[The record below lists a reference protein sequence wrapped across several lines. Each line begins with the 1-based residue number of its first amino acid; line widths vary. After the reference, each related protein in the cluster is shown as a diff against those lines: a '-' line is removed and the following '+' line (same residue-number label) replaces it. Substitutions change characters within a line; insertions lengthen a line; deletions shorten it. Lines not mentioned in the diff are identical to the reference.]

1 MSGICNKVEAK
12 VVRCLVR
19 ELVERGVVEEEV
31 GVIAPSSAQEKFIK
45 VCIVIL
51 GEIVFKMNVLLRLIK
66 RSSFPGVEVGTMD
79 QYQWRDKE
87 VILYTCT
94 KSNMGDMGQKG
105 DPRAGHILLDTRRL
119 NVAITRA
126 KVKLVIV
133 GDRQTL
139 LRDYKPFRK
148 RL

>member
-1 MSGICNKVEAK
+1 
-12 VVRCLVR
+12 
-19 ELVERGVVEEEV
+19 
-31 GVIAPSSAQEKFIK
+31 
-45 VCIVIL
+45 
-51 GEIVFKMNVLLRLIK
+51 
-66 RSSFPGVEVGTMD
+66 MD
-79 QYQWRDKE
+79 QYQGRDKE

-94 KSNMGDMGQKG
+94 RSNMGDLGQKG

-139 LRDYKPFRK
+139 LRDYEPFRK
-148 RL
+148 MNTFFKEEEIVKLSQTDLLNV

>member
-1 MSGICNKVEAK
+1 
-12 VVRCLVR
+12 
-19 ELVERGVVEEEV
+19 
-31 GVIAPSSAQEKFIK
+31 
-45 VCIVIL
+45 
-51 GEIVFKMNVLLRLIK
+51 
-66 RSSFPGVEVGTMD
+66 
-79 QYQWRDKE
+79 
-87 VILYTCT
+87 
-94 KSNMGDMGQKG
+94 MGQKG

-148 RL
+148 NTFFKEEEIVKLSQIDLLNV